1 MKYSAEYRLSLALRK
16 LGFETDPTKCQA
28 IDEMQRSV
36 NALPG
41 KHIRFV
47 INHDDNGDWC
57 AKSIEPVGII
67 TGGSAQDDVSDMLK
81 DATYTYFGVP
91 ARYCDSTLLRVAGEP
106 KIKKHKA
113 LVSA

>member
-16 LGFETDPTKCQA
+16 LGFEADPTKCQA

-57 AKSIEPVGII
+57 AESIEPAGII
-67 TGGSAQDDVSDMLK
+67 KFAPRKPFFIQSAYERFAAIGRVTNLEI
-81 DATYTYFGVP
+81 
-91 ARYCDSTLLRVAGEP
+91 CHNLLR
-106 KIKKHKA
+106 
-113 LVSA
+113 